1 MVRFKEVQ
9 RFNQWWFYAIII
21 ILLGPPLYGYYH
33 QIIKGDPWGNN
44 PMSDGGLILY
54 IVFSMGLAW
63 FLTAIKLTTEITDQ
77 SIKGKLFP
85 MAKKE
90 IKWEDVASAQIIN
103 YGFVGYGLRVSFKHG
118 TVYNIG
124 GKYGLA
130 IVTKSGKKWVLGTQ
144 EPDRMKAKLKDF
156 LTS

>member
-1 MVRFKEVQ
+1 MVLFKEVQ
-9 RFNQWWFYAIII
+9 RFNQWWFWALFPV
-21 ILLGPPLYGYYH
+21 LLGLPLYGYYQ
-33 QIIKGDPWGNN
+33 QIIKGEPWGNN
-44 PMSDGGLILY
+44 PMSDTGLIIY
-54 IVFSMGLAW
+54 VAFSMILTW
-63 FLTAIKLTTEITDQ
+63 FMTAIKLTTEITDQ
-77 SIKGKLFP
+77 TIKGHLFP
-85 MAKKE
+85 MAKRE
-90 IKWEDVASAQIIN
+90 IKWEDVASAKIIN

-144 EPDRMKAKLKDF
+144 ELDRMKAKLKDF